1 MSDTPLECGDL
12 SSLSLVAQ
20 KPKAKAVTSPRTPK
34 RIGHQNTDL
43 SAFEKTGIIIVRENS
58 TKLAIYWTENRGHMK
73 HSEGFLKLVNDSK
86 GRIREVTVAE
96 TRSRMT
102 ENPDARLIDVRE
114 DNEWEASHAAGA
126 MHLGK
131 GIIERDIES
140 AVPDKTAE
148 LILYCG
154 GGYRSALAAD
164 VLQQMGYTNV
174 FSMAGGW
181 KAWKESGGP
190 VEE

>member
-1 MSDTPLECGDL
+1 
-12 SSLSLVAQ
+12 
-20 KPKAKAVTSPRTPK
+20 
-34 RIGHQNTDL
+34 
-43 SAFEKTGIIIVRENS
+43 
-58 TKLAIYWTENRGHMK
+58 MK

-114 DNEWEASHAAGA
+114 DKEWEASHAGGA

-140 AVPDKTAE
+140 TVPDKATE

-181 KAWKESGGP
+181 KAWREEGGP
-190 VEE
+190 TES